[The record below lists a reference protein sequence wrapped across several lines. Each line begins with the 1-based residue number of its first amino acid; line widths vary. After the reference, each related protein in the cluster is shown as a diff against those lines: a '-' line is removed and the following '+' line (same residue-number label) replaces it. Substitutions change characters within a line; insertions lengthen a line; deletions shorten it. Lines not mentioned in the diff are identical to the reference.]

1 MANEAIGM
9 IETKGLVALV
19 QATDAMLKAASVRF
33 VGWNKVGSGLCSVF
47 VTGDVGSV
55 RAAVD
60 AGASA
65 GRAAGEVVS
74 VHVIARPQQP
84 SRQRAAEIV
93 FDNPLEASLSELT
106 RHDQR
111 SRDGDART
119 VMFIAKVIGNV
130 VSTQKIAKFR
140 GMKLLLIQPY
150 ISREGKLQVS
160 GSSVVAVDSV
170 GAGEGECVL
179 FTQGSSAR
187 LTPATKDAPVDAVI
201 VGIVDSVE
209 VEGAALEKP

>member
-1 MANEAIGM
+1 
-9 IETKGLVALV
+9 
-19 QATDAMLKAASVRF
+19 
-33 VGWNKVGSGLCSVF
+33 
-47 VTGDVGSV
+47 
-55 RAAVD
+55 
-60 AGASA
+60 
-65 GRAAGEVVS
+65 
-74 VHVIARPQQP
+74 
-84 SRQRAAEIV
+84 
-93 FDNPLEASLSELT
+93 
-106 RHDQR
+106 
-111 SRDGDART
+111 
-119 VMFIAKVIGNV
+119 MFIAKVIGNV

-170 GAGEGECVL
+170 GAGVGECVM

-209 VEGAALEKP
+209 VEGATLEKP